1 MEFFANFFIIS
12 LTHQKGPTMFIW
24 TDALRVLS
32 IMVGKFAELT
42 LHPQSESTDEHC
54 SSTHIL
60 LFKQPRTSVHKIVS
74 PTF

>member
-42 LHPQSESTDEHC
+42 LHPQSESTFGAC
-54 SSTHIL
+54 L
-60 LFKQPRTSVHKIVS
+60 LATAMPLHAHKNQ
-74 PTF
+74 